1 MKKRGHM
8 KNLIIRDKKIITI
21 PNALSVLRILMIPA
35 IVYYINRQYELAF
48 FYLLLSGVTD
58 VLDGLI
64 ARKFHMTSDLGIV
77 LDPVADKLTQGCVLL
92 AIGTSK
98 PWMTALCVLLIAK
111 ESVMVIFGLI
121 VLNKTNKTH
130 SAKWHGKVANG
141 CIYATLGVHILWN
154 NMPSAYSNAMII
166 LCAAAMLLSLILYC
180 LQYASILKKTN
191 AAA

>member
-1 MKKRGHM
+1 M

-92 AIGTSK
+92 TIASSK
-98 PWMTALCVLLIAK
+98 PWMVALCMLLIVK
-111 ESVMVIFGLI
+111 ESVMVIFGLV
-121 VLNKTNKTH
+121 VLKKTNRTY
-130 SAKWHGKVANG
+130 SAKWHGKFANG
-141 CIYATLGVHILWN
+141 CIYTTLAAHILWKDI
-154 NMPSAYSNAMII
+154 PSTYSNGMII
-166 LCAAAMLLSLILYC
+166 LCAAAMLLSLVLYC
-180 LQYASILKKTN
+180 LRYASIIRETN
-191 AAA
+191 SVL